1 MRSPRQ
7 VGLAVP
13 RSRRGLRA
21 HRPGALPRHHVPREA
36 AHRSDDGRDEE
47 SAVAKVIRQAFACR
61 DLADCGDECGNLPF
75 RYPRAPPAPSD
86 GGFDPPS
93 RGLLC
98 GVAVVCGFLISSRKR
113 SVCGWSSN
121 HLPTHLV
128 TGLPVLS
135 FSGSWVGESRSCVQ
149 SGYGPAINRRVT
161 SRSERVRGRQHGRS
175 PSARDL
181 CRTGSV
187 ANGLRAGAGGSF
199 RDHPAVMPVSLRP
212 SLSSAGSLPVRGPAG
227 PS

>member
-1 MRSPRQ
+1 MSAAIFRFVTPTCI
-7 VGLAVP
+7 LDE
-13 RSRRGLRA
+13 LRA
-21 HRPGALPRHHVPREA
+21 
-36 AHRSDDGRDEE
+36 
-47 SAVAKVIRQAFACR
+47 Q
-61 DLADCGDECGNLPF
+61 
-75 RYPRAPPAPSD
+75 

-121 HLPTHLV
+121 HLPAHLV

-175 PSARDL
+175 ASLPGTCVAPVPW
-181 CRTGSV
+181 RTD
-187 ANGLRAGAGGSF
+187 LRAGAGGSF
-199 RDHPAVMPVSLRP
+199 RDHPAVRPVSLRP
-212 SLSSAGSLPVRGPAG
+212 SLSSAGSLPVPRSGRPELMVGICGRVSSAG
-227 PS
+227 ATSSIMQLPRTSPHSP